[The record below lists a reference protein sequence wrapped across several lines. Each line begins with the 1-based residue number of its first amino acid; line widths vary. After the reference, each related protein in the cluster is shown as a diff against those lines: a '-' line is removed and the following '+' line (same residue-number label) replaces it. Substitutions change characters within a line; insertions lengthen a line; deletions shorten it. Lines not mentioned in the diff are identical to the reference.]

1 MPTNASSPATTP
13 ARGADPAASAH
24 RWRTVDIVVAA
35 VVGAAFGVIFW
46 GWNNLWDGV
55 ASAIPLP
62 GRAVIYGVWLVP
74 AVLGPLIIRK
84 PGAGIFCEVVAASV
98 ATLFG
103 SPWGLV
109 TLLYGVV
116 QGMAG
121 EFAFAFTGYRLW
133 RWPTALVGGAL
144 AGVGA
149 ALLDNSLYYSANS
162 GGWQLAYTVIVMAS
176 SAAVAGLG
184 SLALTKSLAQTG
196 ALDPF
201 PSGRERAAV

>member
-1 MPTNASSPATTP
+1 MPTDASSPATTV
-13 ARGADPAASAH
+13 ASDPATAVAH

-35 VVGAAFGVIFW
+35 VIGAAFGVIFW
-46 GWNNLWDGV
+46 AWNSLWEG
-55 ASAIPLP
+55 AANAIPLP

-84 PGAGIFCEVVAASV
+84 PGAGVFCELVAASV

-109 TLLYGVV
+109 ILLYGVV

-121 EFAFAFTGYRLW
+121 EFGFAFTGYRVW
-133 RWPTALVGGAL
+133 RWPTAVAGGAL
-144 AGVGA
+144 AGLAA
-149 ALLDNSLYYSANS
+149 ALMDNALYYATFST
-162 GGWQLAYTVIVMAS
+162 GWQIAYAAIVMAS
-176 SAAVAGLG
+176 SAVIAGIG

>member
-1 MPTNASSPATTP
+1 MQANSQSTAT
-13 ARGADPAASAH
+13 SAN

-35 VVGAAFGVIFW
+35 VIGAAFGVIFW
-46 GWNNLWDGV
+46 AWDALWNGA
-55 ASAIPLP
+55 ASVIPIP
-62 GRAVIYGVWLVP
+62 GRAVIYGIWLVP
-74 AVLGPLIIRK
+74 AVLGPLVIRK

-109 TLLYGVV
+109 TLLYGLL

-121 EFAFAFTGYRLW
+121 EFGFAFTGYRVW
-133 RWPTALVGGAL
+133 RWPTAVAGGAL
-144 AGVGA
+144 AGVA
-149 ALLDNSLYYSANS
+149 ASLLDNAIYYASSSTA
-162 GGWQLAYTVIVMAS
+162 WQLTYAAIVVVS
-176 SAAVAGLG
+176 SAVVAGLG
-184 SLALTKSLAQTG
+184 SLALTRSLAQTG